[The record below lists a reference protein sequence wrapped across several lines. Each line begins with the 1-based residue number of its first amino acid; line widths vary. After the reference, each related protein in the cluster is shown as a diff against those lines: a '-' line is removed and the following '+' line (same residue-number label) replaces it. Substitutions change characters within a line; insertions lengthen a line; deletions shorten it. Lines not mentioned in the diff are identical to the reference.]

1 MKKREAGHR
10 WSIAGVVM
18 TIGAMNPLVVS
29 CAAMEAG
36 TEKQAVRTTA
46 YTHSERDHLKYG
58 RKTAKGTTLRSGS
71 VNSAAADWSVY
82 PVGTKFKIAGID
94 RIYEIDDYG
103 SALVG
108 TETIDLY
115 KPTRTAMNTWGV
127 RHVDI
132 EIVEVGCV
140 ETSIEIL
147 KGRKGYRHCRAMLEK
162 LLERA

>member
-1 MKKREAGHR
+1 MA
-10 WSIAGVVM
+10 
-18 TIGAMNPLVVS
+18 IGAMNPVVVS
-29 CAAMEAG
+29 CSALEAG

-58 RKTAKGTTLRSGS
+58 RKTARGTTLRSGE

-82 PVGTKFKIAGID
+82 PVGTKFKITGVD
-94 RIYEIDDYG
+94 RVYEIDDYG

-115 KPTRTAMNTWGV
+115 KPTRSLMNSWGV

-132 EIVEVGCV
+132 EIVEEGCV
-140 ETSIEIL
+140 ETSIKIL
-147 KGRKGYRHCRAMLEK
+147 KGRKGYWHCRAMLER